1 MIGRPWFPRVLVGVF
16 VVSTAA
22 TVLQVAVDA
31 GKIVDLHQHLRV
43 ITAGGV
49 VFSIVACGLVVR
61 GLIALRQ
68 EGRLAAYRWFDY
80 ALLVEIFFTEVF
92 AFLQNQF
99 GAAFGLLFDL
109 ALLLTLRAMI
119 HAEEHRALYGT
130 HAPEA
135 SVDGLTPS
143 VVTAS

>member
-1 MIGRPWFPRVLVGVF
+1 MPDSLLRVLACGSVDDGKSTLIGRLLFECGTIPDDVMMALKRDSKRFG
-16 VVSTAA
+16 
-22 TVLQVAVDA
+22 TVE
-31 GKIVDLHQHLRV
+31 
-43 ITAGGV
+43 GG
-49 VFSIVACGLVVR
+49 I
-61 GLIALRQ
+61 
-68 EGRLAAYRWFDY
+68 DY